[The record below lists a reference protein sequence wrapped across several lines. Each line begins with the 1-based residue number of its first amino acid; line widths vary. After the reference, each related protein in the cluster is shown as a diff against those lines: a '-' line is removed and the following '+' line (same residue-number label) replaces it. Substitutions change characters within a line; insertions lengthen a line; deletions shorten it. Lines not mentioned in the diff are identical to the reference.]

1 MNIGDK
7 VKYENSFSDTMIG
20 VIVSKE
26 QPTCKCKGMGKW
38 VIDFNGEIKK
48 IKISD
53 ERLSL
58 YNIEPTMTNLN
69 FNFGK

>member
-7 VKYENSFSDTMIG
+7 VRFESKNNGTMIG
-20 VIVSKE
+20 TIIDKE
-26 QPTCKCKGMGKW
+26 VPRCKCKGMGNW

-48 IKISD
+48 IKTSD

-58 YNIEPTMTNLN
+58 YNIEPTKNNLN
-69 FNFGK
+69 FNFG